1 MNKKVMMMGTLLVT
15 ISLLA
20 IMAFAGNN
28 ANDGYE
34 LFKDVLGSFESH
46 EFDGGVF
53 ACSMVLTDND
63 EIKLA
68 VSGTMAQQKENE
80 RMSGTAQIE
89 SPDMSKTLEIYG
101 DDQTVYIVDTDK
113 ADVYIA
119 KVEEERTDKEWNHE
133 YKGTFDETD
142 EAIIDYFMGNF
153 KQNFKAVTD
162 SDGST
167 DVVFE
172 LNKSDIP
179 AIVNLLASSKHDEE
193 YIDEDDEF
201 TDHKEYA
208 EYPLFKELMELEN
221 IELAIDSNI
230 EVNYVKLVMDLDV
243 NQNVEGIE
251 FNIQIS
257 GNDESGEY
265 HEVEVDGFFTA
276 EENGNAEVRTID
288 MDGLKVYELP
298 EDNN

>member
-1 MNKKVMMMGTLLVT
+1 MNKKVMMMGTILVT
-15 ISLLA
+15 VSLLA

-46 EFDGGVF
+46 ELESGVF
-53 ACSMVLTDND
+53 AGSIVLTDND

-101 DDQTVYIVDTDK
+101 DDQTVYIVDANR

-119 KVEEERTDKEWNHE
+119 KVAEERANKEWEHE

-142 EAIIDYFMGNF
+142 EAIVDYFMGNF
-153 KQNFKAVTD
+153 KQNFKTVSD

-167 DVVFE
+167 DVLFE

-179 AIVNLLASSKHDEE
+179 AIVNLLASSKHDEK
-193 YIDEDDEF
+193 Y
-201 TDHKEYA
+201 TDKENDFSDHQEYA
-208 EYPLFKELMELEN
+208 EFPLFKELMELEN
-221 IELAIDSNI
+221 IELSIDSNI

-251 FNIQIS
+251 FNLQIT

-276 EENGNAEVRTID
+276 DQNGNAEVRTID
-288 MDGLKVYELP
+288 MDGLTVYELP
-298 EDNN
+298 EENK